1 MKRSSQPAIPL
12 SAGKDAPLSFKAR
25 LLAAMAVALMRVFE
39 LTYRWRYVDESGVI
53 AHPPDRPMIWVLW
66 HNRIFALR
74 RVHRRCLPTRNGAIL
89 TSVSGDGDIIAAV
102 VKIFGIY
109 PVRGSTSRRGAAA
122 LLNLREWVRA
132 GFDVLII
139 PDGPRGPR
147 YRFGPGAIKLAELT
161 GAMILPIRIEFGSA
175 WSFRGWDHFRLP
187 KPFTTVTAII
197 GPCLEIP
204 PDLSEDDFETERQRV
219 ERVLNPDHEID

>member
-1 MKRSSQPAIPL
+1 VPL
-12 SAGKDAPLSFKAR
+12 SAKAR
-25 LLAAMAVALMRVFE
+25 VLAAMAVALMRVFE
-39 LTYRWRYVDESGVI
+39 LTYRWRYVDEGGLI
-53 AHPPDRPMIWVLW
+53 ANPPDRPMIWVLW
-66 HNRIFALR
+66 HNRIWVLR
-74 RVHRRCLPTRNGAIL
+74 RVHRKCLPSRYGAIL
-89 TSVSGDGDIIAAV
+89 TSVSRDGDIIAAL
-102 VKIFGIY
+102 VKLLGIF

-122 LLNLREWVRA
+122 LLNLREWIRS

-147 YRFGPGAIKLAELT
+147 YRMGPGAIKLAQLT
-161 GAMILPIRIEFGSA
+161 GALILPIRIEFGSA